1 LVGVDHVREWAFA
14 LSATVIAVDYRVAP
28 ENRTAGRCPTAV
40 PTSPGH
46 PSSRRRSTSTHRRI
60 DASAVVVVGISAGG
74 GLAAGAVLV
83 GEIKQPERTRADADG
98 PDAR

>member
-1 LVGVDHVREWAFA
+1 VSDCCADLAW
-14 LSATVIAVDYRVAP
+14 
-28 ENRTAGRCPTAV
+28 
-40 PTSPGH
+40 TSEQPK
-46 PSSRRRSTSTHRRI
+46 TLNIDASTHRRI